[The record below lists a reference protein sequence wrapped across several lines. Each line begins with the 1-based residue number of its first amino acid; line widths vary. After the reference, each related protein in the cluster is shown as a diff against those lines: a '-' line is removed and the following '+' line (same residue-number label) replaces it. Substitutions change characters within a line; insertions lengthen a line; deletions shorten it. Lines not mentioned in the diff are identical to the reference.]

1 MLTQLR
7 KRNTLLGVLA
17 IFIAIGIFFAGINGL
32 INIDNVS
39 STPLDSIKK
48 VIIDPGH
55 GGFDPGAIGIN
66 KANEKDINL
75 AISLYLKDILVVN
88 GFEVIMTRDTD
99 ISVNK
104 KDYNTIMQLKTS
116 DLKARLRLFDDNKDA
131 IVLSIHQNKYPSQE
145 SNGAQMFYGRKNKAS
160 ETLAHSIQQAFVTQL
175 QPENKREIKRS
186 TSAVYI
192 LHNATNPIVLVECGF
207 ISNPKNARELVDIDY
222 QKKVAFTIFTGIVNA
237 DEKPFTATNELEK

>member
-17 IFIAIGIFFAGINGL
+17 IFMAIGIFFAGINGL
-32 INIDNVS
+32 MNVNDVGGTS
-39 STPLDSIKK
+39 LTSIKK

-66 KANEKDINL
+66 RANEKDINL
-75 AISLYLKDILVVN
+75 AISMYLKDILVVN
-88 GFEVIMTRDTD
+88 GYEVIMTRDTD
-99 ISVNK
+99 VSVNE
-104 KDYNTIMQLKTS
+104 KDYNSITQLKTS
-116 DLKARLRLFDDNKDA
+116 DLKYRLRLFDDNKDA
-131 IVLSIHQNKYPSQE
+131 IVLSIHQNKYPSHE
-145 SNGAQMFYGRKNKAS
+145 SSGAQMFYGRKNPES
-160 ETLAHSIQQAFVTQL
+160 ETLARSIQQAFVTQL

-207 ISNPKNARELVDIDY
+207 LSNLKNARELVDPDF
-222 QKKVAFTIFTGIVNA
+222 QQKVAFTIFTGIVNA
-237 DEKPFTATNELEK
+237 N